1 MKRRAFF
8 GSAATAA
15 VVLCWVLAGTPAYAQ
30 EHDHDEHATFNVFAL
45 IEALGIS
52 TLSLL
57 VATALAG
64 LFMKRNRK
72 VLFRVHKTLA
82 VLTIISAVSHAS
94 LVLFF

>member
-1 MKRRAFF
+1 MKRGVFS
-8 GSAATAA
+8 GLAAI
-15 VVLCWVLAGTPAYAQ
+15 VVILCWALASPSVHAQ
-30 EHDHDEHATFNVFAL
+30 DHDDDHATFNVHEM
-45 IEALGIS
+45 IEVLGIT

-64 LFMKRNRK
+64 LFMKRNRR
-72 VLFRVHKTLA
+72 VLFRVHRTLA